1 MNLNSKKFIPFTA
14 WTSLILVTAFLT
26 GGCASPNKPAS
37 ASFAGVVISNH
48 SPQEIR
54 TATDAVFLQNDYRS
68 LGEQD
73 GALVYERE
81 ATGREVREYAGF
93 VGAHEG
99 EKVDIRV
106 RVRIE
111 PKDPATNS
119 YWLTARAYAIC
130 NPGQGVFETT
140 TALFNFQSG
149 SYQKLLDKIKGT
161 VGLPAVVP

>member
-1 MNLNSKKFIPFTA
+1 MNFISKKFIQFTA
-14 WTSLILVTAFLT
+14 WMSLILMTAFFT
-26 GGCASPNKPAS
+26 GGCASTDKPAS
-37 ASFAGVVISNH
+37 ASFAGVIISNH

-54 TATDAVFLQNDYRS
+54 TATDVVFMQNGYRA
-68 LGEQD
+68 LGEQG

-81 ATGREVREYAGF
+81 ATGREVREYAGI

-99 EKVDIRV
+99 EKVDMRV
-106 RVRIE
+106 RVKIE

-119 YWLTARAYAIC
+119 YWLTAKAYAVC

>member
-1 MNLNSKKFIPFTA
+1 M
-14 WTSLILVTAFLT
+14 
-26 GGCASPNKPAS
+26 
-37 ASFAGVVISNH
+37 
-48 SPQEIR
+48 
-54 TATDAVFLQNDYRS
+54 
-68 LGEQD
+68 
-73 GALVYERE
+73 
-81 ATGREVREYAGF
+81 
-93 VGAHEG
+93 
-99 EKVDIRV
+99 

-119 YWLTARAYAIC
+119 YWLTAKAYAVC